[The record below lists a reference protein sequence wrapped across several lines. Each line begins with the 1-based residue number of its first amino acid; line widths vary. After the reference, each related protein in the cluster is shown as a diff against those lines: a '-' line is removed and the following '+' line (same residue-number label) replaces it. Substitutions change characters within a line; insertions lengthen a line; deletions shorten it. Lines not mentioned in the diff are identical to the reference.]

1 MPRESLFDQF
11 YKGLTNAIADIRE
24 KFVEEVF
31 FGRANDRDWP
41 QAHQPESDPGI
52 SISITQ
58 WPQARDA
65 QSIGV
70 NPEPDRDLDDKDIDR

>member
-11 YKGLTNAIADIRE
+11 YKGLSNAIADIRE
-24 KFVEEVF
+24 RVVEEGW
-31 FGRANDRDWP
+31 FGRANERDWP

-65 QSIGV
+65 QGSV
-70 NPEPDRDLDDKDIDR
+70 NPEPDRDIDDKDMDR